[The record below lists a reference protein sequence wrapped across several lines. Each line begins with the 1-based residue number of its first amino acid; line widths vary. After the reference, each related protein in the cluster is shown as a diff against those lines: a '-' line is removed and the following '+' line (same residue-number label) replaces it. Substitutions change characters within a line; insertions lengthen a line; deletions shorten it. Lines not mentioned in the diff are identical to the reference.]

1 MLIGTYKIVTTNTL
15 CSMQTLLLPHHYN
28 NIRPPSVGTSPNSH
42 FRSGRKVMYMKARH
56 TMHMKALAYID
67 IFACIITALLPSPTP
82 TAALP
87 TPCIHGMEGAGE
99 GHFDKLFRHS
109 LQLAPHLSRREGR
122 QERRGKSAMLLLFFR
137 KSGKEF
143 VHRDYKT

>member
-1 MLIGTYKIVTTNTL
+1 MGLTKLLQQTPYVP
-15 CSMQTLLLPHHYN
+15 CSMQPLLLPHHYS
-28 NIRPPSVGTSPNSH
+28 IRPPSVGTSPNSH

-67 IFACIITALLPSPTP
+67 IFACILPPSFPHPQSPTA
-82 TAALP
+82 TLP
-87 TPCIHGMEGAGE
+87 TPCIHGREGAGE